1 MAWHDATPW
10 KRRQEDDQRRL
21 AEAEQQKHRMQ
32 MLVDVCK
39 SWVIGD
45 LTDSMAIRQAKQVI
59 EGDAD
64 RVIRCE

>member
-1 MAWHDATPW
+1 MAWHDVAPW
-10 KRRQEDDQRRL
+10 ALRKWRKQ
-21 AEAEQQKHRMQ
+21 AEAEQQKQRMQ

-45 LTDSMAIRQAKQVI
+45 LDAATAIRQAKQVI
-59 EGDAD
+59 DGDAD

>member
-1 MAWHDATPW
+1 MAWHDVTPW
-10 KRRQEDDQRRL
+10 AARKRRKQ
-21 AEAEQQKHRMQ
+21 AEAEQQKQRMQ